1 MELVATAGA
10 IFCALSYLILAGL
23 ALAGYGKLRAAR
35 GISEGGPPGQSS
47 GQSSGQ
53 SGPDRD
59 THILWLIAACGLTA
73 LWSFG
78 LLLETYSFIIL
89 YTPLLQTL
97 ELLRTFAWVGFL
109 AAITGLPDGG
119 LMHDRRDGGGLDRW
133 LKTLIFAAMVLPVL
147 ATAGRFA
154 VELFPAVYKW
164 EGLIDFASGTGMMLL
179 LIVGLLLLENLY
191 RNAGPD
197 QRWGTRYLCLGI
209 CLFFVYDFFF
219 YAESLLFKR
228 LDLALADARPYVTGL
243 AGPVIA
249 VSLARVRYWS
259 IDVHVSRQMIFHSAA
274 LVGAGVYLLAM
285 SLVGYGIRQFGG
297 EAGTVFQVAFLAF
310 AGIMLLAILASGSLR
325 SRLRL
330 FIARHFYS
338 SKYDY
343 REEWLR
349 FITTLSSGEE
359 TSSIAQRIVWAVAPI
374 VDSTAAAMWVTDRSA
389 GTLRPVVSWNYG
401 ESLKAIDLEDPFIKR
416 VRDAAGVI
424 VLDDASA
431 ERGRSGAQGASALLP
446 AILPDWVRAE
456 RDTWL
461 IVPLIHRGRLNGVLL
476 LGRPRAPR
484 DLDYEDRNLLAT
496 VASQAAS
503 YLAEDRAADALAEAR
518 KMEEFNQ
525 RFTFVAHDLKN
536 VVNQLSILVSNAAR
550 HGDNPDFQKDMI
562 ATVSNSVD
570 RMNSM
575 MADLSDRSGTTQPGG
590 LETLDIPVFDL
601 VETLTGFASD
611 WQAQGARVR
620 LECERETLDI
630 ATKRDVLVSAL
641 NHMVQNALDASGP
654 TGLVRLLLVMGEKSF
669 SLEVIDNGPGME
681 ADFVESVFFAP
692 FGSTKEGGYGIGGF
706 QIRQY
711 IRDIGAKLD
720 VISTPGHGTTL
731 QITFAYEK
739 FTVDG
744 RSPGVAGQAQSE
756 TGV

>member
-1 MELVATAGA
+1 MELVVTAGA
-10 IFCALSYLILAGL
+10 IFCALSYLSLAGL
-23 ALAGYGKLRAAR
+23 GLAGYGKLRAAR
-35 GISEGGPPGQSS
+35 RGVEAVTLDKV
-47 GQSSGQ
+47 
-53 SGPDRD
+53 SGPTPSSRD
-59 THILWLIAACGLTA
+59 VHVLWLITASGLTA
-73 LWSFG
+73 LWSLG
-78 LLLETYSFIIL
+78 LLLETRSFITL
-89 YTPLLQTL
+89 YTPVLQALEVMRTL
-97 ELLRTFAWVGFL
+97 SWVGFL
-109 AAITGLPDGG
+109 AAITGLSSGG
-119 LMHDRRDGGGLDRW
+119 LAGDRRNGEGLDRW
-133 LKTLIFAAMVLPVL
+133 LKSLIFAAMVLPVL
-147 ATAGRFA
+147 ATVGRFA
-154 VELFPAVYKW
+154 VELAPALYKW

-179 LIVGLLLLENLY
+179 LVVGLLLLENLY

-197 QRWGTRYLCLGI
+197 QRWGTRYLCLGMF
-209 CLFFVYDFFF
+209 LFLVYDFFF

-228 LDLALADARPYVTGL
+228 FDLALADARPYVAGL
-243 AGPVIA
+243 AAPMIA

-274 LVGAGVYLLAM
+274 LVGAGIYLLAM
-285 SLVGYGIRQFGG
+285 SLVGYGLRQFGG

-359 TSSIAQRIVWAVAPI
+359 TSSIAQRVVWAVAPI
-374 VDSTAAAMWVTDRSA
+374 VDSTAAALWVMDRSA
-389 GTLRPVVSWNYG
+389 GSLRPVVSWNYG
-401 ESLKAIDLEDPFIKR
+401 QSLKSIDLEDPFIR
-416 VRDAAGVI
+416 RIRDAAGVI
-424 VLDDASA
+424 VLDEASTDQ
-431 ERGRSGAQGASALLP
+431 GGSGGKEASALLP
-446 AILPDWVRAE
+446 DWVRSE
-456 RDTWL
+456 RETWL
-461 IVPLIHRGRLNGVLL
+461 ILPLIHRGRLNGVLL

-503 YLAEDRAADALAEAR
+503 YLAEDQAAGALAEAR

-570 RMNSM
+570 RMNAM
-575 MADLSDRSGTTQPGG
+575 MADLSDRSGTTRAGSTRSGG

-620 LECERETLDI
+620 LECERERLDI
-630 ATKRDVLVSAL
+630 TTKREVLVSAL

-654 TGLVRLLLVMGEKSF
+654 TGLVRLLLVMGDKSF

-706 QIRQY
+706 QIRQHM
-711 IRDIGAKLD
+711 RDIGAKLD

-731 QITFAYEK
+731 RITFAYEK
-739 FTVDG
+739 FTLDG
-744 RSPGVAGQAQSE
+744 QSPGVAGQIQSE

>member
-1 MELVATAGA
+1 MELVVTAGA
-10 IFCALSYLILAGL
+10 IFCALSYLVLAGL
-23 ALAGYGKLRAAR
+23 ALAGYGKVRAGRGVSNGQAR
-35 GISEGGPPGQSS
+35 DQSPAAE
-47 GQSSGQ
+47 SS
-53 SGPDRD
+53 DRD
-59 THILWLIAACGLTA
+59 THILWLIAASGLTA
-73 LWSFG
+73 LWSLV
-78 LLLETYSFIIL
+78 LLFETRSFVVL
-89 YTPLLQTL
+89 YTPVLLAL
-97 ELLRTFAWVGFL
+97 EILRTFAWVGFL
-109 AAITGLPDGG
+109 AAITGLSEGG
-119 LMHDRRDGGGLDRW
+119 LIRDRRRDEGLDGW
-133 LKTLIFAAMVLPVL
+133 LKVLLFAAMVLPVL
-147 ATAGRFA
+147 ALAGRFA
-154 VELFPAVYKW
+154 VELVPALYRW
-164 EGLIDFASGTGMMLL
+164 EALIEFTGGSGMMLL

-228 LDLALADARPYVTGL
+228 FDLALADARPYVTGL
-243 AGPVIA
+243 AGPLIA

-359 TSSIAQRIVWAVAPI
+359 MSSIAQRIVWAVAPI
-374 VDSTAAAMWVTDRSA
+374 VDSTAAALWVTDRSA
-389 GTLRPVVSWNYG
+389 GVLRPVVSWNYG
-401 ESLKAIDLEDPFIKR
+401 ESLKSIDLDDQFVKR

-424 VLDDASA
+424 VLAAASA
-431 ERGRSGAQGASALLP
+431 EGGNTDGQEASTW
-446 AILPDWVRAE
+446 LPDWVRSE

-503 YLAEDRAADALAEAR
+503 YLAEDRAAGALAEAR

-575 MADLSDRSGTTQPGG
+575 MADLSDRSGTSVPGG

-601 VETLTGFASD
+601 VETLRDFASD

-620 LECERETLDI
+620 LECERGRLDI

-654 TGLVRLLLVMGEKSF
+654 AELVRLLLVVGEKSF
-669 SLEVIDNGPGME
+669 SLEVIDNGPGMD

-706 QIRQY
+706 QIRQH

-720 VISTPGHGTTL
+720 IVSTPGHGTTL
-731 QITFAYEK
+731 RITFAYEK
-739 FTVDG
+739 FAIDG
-744 RSPGVAGQAQSE
+744 PLSGAAGQIQSE